1 MTRACTAPVLFHR
14 HGRNA
19 TVVEAGN
26 WYVMEDSW
34 GTYTERTKM
43 RMASR
48 ERGAHALGST
58 VKAML
63 VEAGNPS
70 ALSGRSKPSTITHRH
85 LEIPEHRRF
94 QIYSK
99 LAEPKDE
106 L

>member
-1 MTRACTAPVLFHR
+1 M
-14 HGRNA
+14 
-19 TVVEAGN
+19 EAGK

-48 ERGAHALGST
+48 KRGADVLGST

-70 ALSGRSKPSTITHRH
+70 VLSGRSKPSTITHRH
-85 LEIPEHRRF
+85 LEIPEHERF

-106 L
+106 I